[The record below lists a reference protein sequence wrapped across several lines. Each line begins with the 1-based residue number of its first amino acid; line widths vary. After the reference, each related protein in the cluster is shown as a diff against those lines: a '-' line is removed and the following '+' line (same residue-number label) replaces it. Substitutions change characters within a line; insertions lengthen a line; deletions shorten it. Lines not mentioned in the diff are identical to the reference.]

1 MAEGL
6 MFGDLSVSDRKL
18 ISTDRNVF
26 EVMQVEMDSGSRFS
40 TTDSTAK
47 NYNSTERFGIEI
59 KLNNSVSDSGHIVEI
74 NSKSRSAP
82 CTRTSNQIAE
92 EELILKLQDLNSGFR
107 INMNNS
113 AGSKT
118 DVGTQSSTQ
127 NETEVK
133 DSYLSIEGSQE
144 NLNSTRI
151 PNSTQSLSNLGP
163 KPQRLPKRQRSP
175 EINSKKSRKIDGYF
189 LRENSEISEFEKNV
203 NSQEVHEVL
212 GTQTPTSSNISNILF
227 SNTPNP
233 DRINSTIKKTMV
245 NSSIQTESDIDQNS
259 IEARRL
265 KNQRA
270 IKGLELEINQALNR
284 IRITNST
291 TNFLDLTMT
300 PDSTSQSIT
309 VPIYP
314 PALGVWKQLR
324 SLQTRKIILEVRT
337 KFYKRLRQ
345 EGGVPDWAVMFC
357 PPQNL
362 LQTERAIE
370 STVGFRQEMANQNLQ
385 MLEDLLCEESG
396 RITQEINANMAS
408 LRVHYDSIESS
419 EFNLEQATD
428 ALNRFMMRAQQQEN
442 NSLSKKFNS
451 IMAALKAALWKNMPS
466 FIRPP
471 PDAILPRNQGNIPIS
486 GTRNNNSVPRNAPQP
501 SSASTSY
508 GQNYNSQNFQGPA
521 RRDWQPLRGGRGR
534 GRGGRGR
541 GQGRI
546 QKRNST
552 QQKDPR
558 RTLRQMMDI
567 LLDQI

>member
-1 MAEGL
+1 M
-6 MFGDLSVSDRKL
+6 
-18 ISTDRNVF
+18 
-26 EVMQVEMDSGSRFS
+26 
-40 TTDSTAK
+40 
-47 NYNSTERFGIEI
+47 
-59 KLNNSVSDSGHIVEI
+59 
-74 NSKSRSAP
+74 
-82 CTRTSNQIAE
+82 
-92 EELILKLQDLNSGFR
+92 
-107 INMNNS
+107 
-113 AGSKT
+113 
-118 DVGTQSSTQ
+118 
-127 NETEVK
+127 
-133 DSYLSIEGSQE
+133 
-144 NLNSTRI
+144 
-151 PNSTQSLSNLGP
+151 
-163 KPQRLPKRQRSP
+163 
-175 EINSKKSRKIDGYF
+175 
-189 LRENSEISEFEKNV
+189 RENSEISEFEKNV

-227 SNTPNP
+227 SNTPNL

-259 IEARRL
+259 IEACRL

-270 IKGLELEINQALNR
+270 IKGLELEIDQALNR

-291 TNFLDLTMT
+291 TDFLDLTMT
-300 PDSTSQSIT
+300 PDSTSQRIT

-337 KFYKRLRQ
+337 EFYKRLRQ

-419 EFNLEQATD
+419 EFDLEQATD
-428 ALNRFMMRAQQQEN
+428 ALNQFMMRAQQQEN

-466 FIRPP
+466 FVRPP
-471 PDAILPRNQGNIPIS
+471 PDAILPRNQGNILTS
-486 GTRNNNSVPRNAPQP
+486 GTRNINSVPRNAPQL

-508 GQNYNSQNFQGPA
+508 GQNYNSQNFQGPT

-558 RTLRQMMDI
+558 HTLRQMMDI
-567 LLDQI
+567 LLEQI

>member
-6 MFGDLSVSDRKL
+6 MFGDLIVPDRKL

-26 EVMQVEMDSGSRFS
+26 EVMQAEIDSGSRFS

-59 KLNNSVSDSGHIVEI
+59 KLNNSVSDSGHTVEI
-74 NSKSRSAP
+74 NSKSRSTLR
-82 CTRTSNQIAE
+82 TRTSNQITE

-133 DSYLSIEGSQE
+133 DSYLSIEGFQK

-151 PNSTQSLSNLGP
+151 PNSTQSLTNLDLGP

-203 NSQEVHEVL
+203 NSQEVREVL
-212 GTQTPTSSNISNILF
+212 GTQTPTSLNISNILF
-227 SNTPNP
+227 SKTPNP

-259 IEARRL
+259 IEAQRL

-270 IKGLELEINQALNR
+270 IKGLELEIDQALNR

-300 PDSTSQSIT
+300 PDSTSQRIK

-337 KFYKRLRQ
+337 EFYKRLRQ
-345 EGGVPDWAVMFC
+345 EGGVPDWAIMFC

-396 RITQEINANMAS
+396 RITQEINANMAYGNM
-408 LRVHYDSIESS
+408 VHYDSIESS
-419 EFNLEQATD
+419 EFDLQQATD

-466 FIRPP
+466 FVRPP
-471 PDAILPRNQGNIPIS
+471 LDAILPRNQGNIPIS
-486 GTRNNNSVPRNAPQP
+486 GTRNNNSVPRNAPQL

-521 RRDWQPLRGGRGR
+521 RRD
-534 GRGGRGR
+534 
-541 GQGRI
+541 
-546 QKRNST
+546 
-552 QQKDPR
+552 
-558 RTLRQMMDI
+558 
-567 LLDQI
+567 

>member
-6 MFGDLSVSDRKL
+6 MLGDLNVSDRKL

-26 EVMQVEMDSGSRFS
+26 EVMEVEMDSGSRFS
-40 TTDSTAK
+40 TTDSATK
-47 NYNSTERFGIEI
+47 NYNSTER
-59 KLNNSVSDSGHIVEI
+59 I
-74 NSKSRSAP
+74 N
-82 CTRTSNQIAE
+82 T
-92 EELILKLQDLNSGFR
+92 
-107 INMNNS
+107 NNS

-151 PNSTQSLSNLGP
+151 PNSTQSLTDLNLGP

-189 LRENSEISEFEKNV
+189 LRESSEISEFEKNV

-212 GTQTPTSSNISNILF
+212 GTQQPTSSEISNILF
-227 SNTPNP
+227 SNTPQP
-233 DRINSTIKKTMV
+233 DRINSTMKKMV
-245 NSSIQTESDIDQNS
+245 NSSIQTESDIDQNL

-270 IKGLELEINQALNR
+270 IKGLELKIDQALNR

-300 PDSTSQSIT
+300 PDFTSQRIT

-337 KFYKRLRQ
+337 EFYKCLRQ
-345 EGGVPDWAVMFC
+345 EGGVPDWAVMFY
-357 PPQNL
+357 PPLNL

-370 STVGFRQEMANQNLQ
+370 STVGFRQEMANHSLQ
-385 MLEDLLCEESG
+385 MLEDLLCEESD
-396 RITQEINANMAS
+396 RITQKINANMAS

-419 EFNLEQATD
+419 EFDLEQATD

-466 FIRPP
+466 FVRPP
-471 PDAILPRNQGNIPIS
+471 LDAILPRNQGNNPS
-486 GTRNNNSVPRNAPQP
+486 SSTRNINSVSRNAPQP

-521 RRDWQPLRGGRGR
+521 RRDWQPLQGRRGR
-534 GRGGRGR
+534 GRDGRGR

-558 RTLRQMMDI
+558 HTLRQMMDI
-567 LLDQI
+567 LLEQI

>member
-6 MFGDLSVSDRKL
+6 MFGVLSVSDRKL
-18 ISTDRNVF
+18 IPTDRNVF
-26 EVMQVEMDSGSRFS
+26 KVMQAEMDSGSRSS
-40 TTDSTAK
+40 TTDSTTK

-59 KLNNSVSDSGHIVEI
+59 KLNNSVSDSCHTVEI
-74 NSKSRSAP
+74 NFKSRSVP
-82 CTRTSNQIAE
+82 YTHTSNRI
-92 EELILKLQDLNSGFR
+92 KLQELNSSFR
-107 INMNNS
+107 NKNNS
-113 AGSKT
+113 TGSKT

-127 NETEVK
+127 NETEVI

-151 PNSTQSLSNLGP
+151 PNSTQSLTNLES
-163 KPQRLPKRQRSP
+163 KPQRLPKRLRSP
-175 EINSKKSRKIDGYF
+175 EIISKKSRKIDGYF
-189 LRENSEISEFEKNV
+189 LRGNSEISEFEKNV
-203 NSQEVHEVL
+203 NSQEVCEVL

-227 SNTPNP
+227 SNTPNS
-233 DRINSTIKKTMV
+233 DRINSTVKKTMV
-245 NSSIQTESDIDQNS
+245 NSCIQTESDIDQNTL
-259 IEARRL
+259 EACRI

-270 IKGLELEINQALNR
+270 IKGLELEIDQALNR
-284 IRITNST
+284 TRITNST

-300 PDSTSQSIT
+300 PDSTSQRIT

-314 PALGVWKQLR
+314 PALRVWKQLR

-337 KFYKRLRQ
+337 EFYKILRQ
-345 EGGVPDWAVMFC
+345 EGGVPDCAVMFC
-357 PPQNL
+357 PPLNL

-385 MLEDLLCEESG
+385 MLEDLLCEESA
-396 RITQEINANMAS
+396 RISQEINANMAS

-419 EFNLEQATD
+419 EFDLEQATD

-442 NSLSKKFNS
+442 NSLSKKYNS
-451 IMAALKAALWKNMPS
+451 IMSAPKAALWKNMPS
-466 FIRPP
+466 FVRPP
-471 PDAILPRNQGNIPIS
+471 PDAILPRNQGNIPNS
-486 GTRNNNSVPRNAPQP
+486 SARNINSVPRNTPQP

-508 GQNYNSQNFQGPA
+508 GQNYNSQNFQGPV
-521 RRDWQPLRGGRGR
+521 RRDWQPSRGGRGR

-541 GQGRI
+541 SQGRI

-558 RTLRQMMDI
+558 RTLRQMMNI
-567 LLDQI
+567 LLE

>member
-1 MAEGL
+1 

-26 EVMQVEMDSGSRFS
+26 EVMQAEMDSGSRFS

-47 NYNSTERFGIEI
+47 NYNSTER
-59 KLNNSVSDSGHIVEI
+59 
-74 NSKSRSAP
+74 
-82 CTRTSNQIAE
+82 
-92 EELILKLQDLNSGFR
+92 
-107 INMNNS
+107 INMNS

-118 DVGTQSSTQ
+118 NVGTQSSTQ

-151 PNSTQSLSNLGP
+151 PNSTQSLTDLGP

-203 NSQEVHEVL
+203 NFQEVREVL

-270 IKGLELEINQALNR
+270 IKGLELEIDQALNR

-300 PDSTSQSIT
+300 PDSTSQRIT

-337 KFYKRLRQ
+337 EFYKRLRQ
-345 EGGVPDWAVMFC
+345 EGGVPDWTVMFC

-370 STVGFRQEMANQNLQ
+370 STVGFRQEKANQNLQ

-419 EFNLEQATD
+419 EFDLEQATD

-451 IMAALKAALWKNMPS
+451 IMAAPKAALWKNMPS
-466 FIRPP
+466 FVRPP

-486 GTRNNNSVPRNAPQP
+486 GTRNNNSVPRNAPQL
-501 SSASTSY
+501 SSVSTSY

-521 RRDWQPLRGGRGR
+521 RRDWQPLWGGRRR

-558 RTLRQMMDI
+558 CTLRQMMDI
-567 LLDQI
+567 LLEQI

>member
-1 MAEGL
+1 
-6 MFGDLSVSDRKL
+6 
-18 ISTDRNVF
+18 
-26 EVMQVEMDSGSRFS
+26 MDSGSRYS
-40 TTDSTAK
+40 TTDSATK

-59 KLNNSVSDSGHIVEI
+59 KLNNSVSDTGHTVEI
-74 NSKSRSAP
+74 NSKSRSTP
-82 CTRTSNQIAE
+82 HTRTSNQNVE

-107 INMNNS
+107 NNMNNS

-151 PNSTQSLSNLGP
+151 PNSTQSLTDLDLGP

-175 EINSKKSRKIDGYF
+175 EINSKKSREIDGYF
-189 LRENSEISEFEKNV
+189 LRENSEIYEFEKNV

-212 GTQTPTSSNISNILF
+212 GTQRPTSSDISNILF
-227 SNTPNP
+227 SNTPQL
-233 DRINSTIKKTMV
+233 DRINSTMKKMV
-245 NSSIQTESDIDQNS
+245 NSSIQTESDVDQNS

-270 IKGLELEINQALNR
+270 IKGLELEIDQALNR

-300 PDSTSQSIT
+300 PDSTLQRIT

-337 KFYKRLRQ
+337 EFYKRLRQ

-357 PPQNL
+357 PPLNL

-370 STVGFRQEMANQNLQ
+370 STVGFRQEMANHNLQ

-419 EFNLEQATD
+419 EFDLEQATD

-466 FIRPP
+466 FVRPP
-471 PDAILPRNQGNIPIS
+471 PDAILPRNQGNIPSS
-486 GTRNNNSVPRNAPQP
+486 GTRNINSVSRNAPQP
-501 SSASTSY
+501 GSASTSY
-508 GQNYNSQNFQGPA
+508 GQNHNSQNFQGPT
-521 RRDWQPLRGGRGR
+521 RRDWQPLQGGRGR

-546 QKRNST
+546 QKRNSK
-552 QQKDPR
+552 QKDPR
-558 RTLRQMMDI
+558 CTLRQMMDI
-567 LLDQI
+567 LLEQI